1 MEMNKGFYGVE
12 EVLKEREGEM
22 ETKTLILLQLM
33 SQSRNEMCN
42 SWLVREWLNIFVSDN
57 ICMHNPLF
65 QTIARSVLIG
75 LQKQNCQDIKFIIL
89 SIIPSGR

>member
-12 EVLKEREGEM
+12 EVLKEREAEM

-42 SWLVREWLNIFVSDN
+42 S
-57 ICMHNPLF
+57 
-65 QTIARSVLIG
+65 
-75 LQKQNCQDIKFIIL
+75 
-89 SIIPSGR
+89 